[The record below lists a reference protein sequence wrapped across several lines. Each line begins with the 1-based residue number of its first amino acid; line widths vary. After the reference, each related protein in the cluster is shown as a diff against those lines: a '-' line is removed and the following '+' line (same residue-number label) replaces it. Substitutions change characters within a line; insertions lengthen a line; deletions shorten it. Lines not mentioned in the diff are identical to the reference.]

1 MQFVKLGY
9 CLKYK
14 ITNLQA
20 IMRLHKINLQAIM
33 RLHKIKNS
41 KHKWTHHIQN
51 TSQLS
56 THLLDPYI
64 HNIKKS
70 NHIQIVHSP
79 HTHTHNMV

>member
-56 THLLDPYI
+56 THLLEVRPLHSQYQKIKPY
-64 HNIKKS
+64 S
-70 NHIQIVHSP
+70 NSS
-79 HTHTHNMV
+79 